1 MAGAVTFLL
10 FSLFSIDGFS
20 AVYTKDYHEH
30 RDHPVMRDFQAS
42 KGGKAEKKP
51 TLDITNKKAIQER
64 MLNSF
69 HYFDQAEGSFRYYSR
84 EVGFDF
90 FVSYKL
96 DMKDNHIKFYT
107 KEMNSQ
113 LKPLFEASFINGK
126 ETRLYHDFH
135 AYEVMEQDI
144 NHKGEFKSIASVYGM
159 VDGQKMY
166 DYPSTPIQIGLANN
180 SLHGKEVAAG
190 FLEEQEKW
198 EVIGTEDYLGRDAV
212 LINGKFGKAYSHKNW
227 GSFQIWM
234 DKHTGIL
241 LKYHIY
247 DVNGQILDA
256 LVTNEITVNKAVHIE
271 SINPKLYSI
280 YQQYEKV
287 DRIEMLGLREGE
299 AL

>member
-1 MAGAVTFLL
+1 MAGAVAFLL
-10 FSLFSIDGFS
+10 ISLFSIGSFS
-20 AVYTKDYHEH
+20 TVYTKDHHEH
-30 RDHPVMRDFQAS
+30 RDYPVMRTFQAS
-42 KGGKAEKKP
+42 KGEKAEKTP
-51 TLDITNKKAIQER
+51 TFDITDKTTIQER

-90 FVSYKL
+90 FVLYKV
-96 DMKDNHIKFYT
+96 DMNNHIQFYT
-107 KEMNSQ
+107 KEMNSK
-113 LKPLFEASFINGK
+113 LKPLYEASFINGK
-126 ETRLYHDFH
+126 ETRLYHDFQS
-135 AYEVMEQDI
+135 YEVMEQEI

-166 DYPSTPIQIGLANN
+166 DYPNTPIQIGLANN

-190 FLEEQEKW
+190 FLEEHDKW
-198 EVIGTEDYLGRDAV
+198 EVIGTEDYVGREAI
-212 LINGKFGKAYSHKNW
+212 LIKGTFGKAYSHKNW

-256 LVTNEITVNKAVHIE
+256 LETNEITVNKTVHIE
-271 SINPKLYSI
+271 SLNPKLRSI
-280 YQQYEKV
+280 YQQYEKM
-287 DRIEMLGLREGE
+287 DATQSNELY
-299 AL
+299 